1 MADRFLI
8 TGGSGF
14 IGSAYI
20 KFLINSTDHDV
31 LNLDKLT
38 YAGNQE
44 SLESINT
51 NIRYRFVQG
60 DIQDTELLEKTFS
73 EFQPDF
79 VVHLAAESHVDRSIR
94 DASNF
99 INTNIVGTY
108 TLLEAARKYWLK
120 LDHND
125 AQKFKFHHI
134 STDEV
139 FGSLAKFGLFL
150 ENSPYDPSSP
160 YSASKAA
167 SDHLVRAWH
176 RTYGLPILITNSSN
190 NYGPNQ
196 FPEKLIPLTIMNA
209 LHEKPITLYGDGK
222 NVRDWL
228 FISDHV
234 DALYAVLLG
243 GDVGD
248 SYNIGGS
255 NQKTNLEV
263 VIEVCNILDEIVPRE
278 SSLNSLS
285 YKDLITL
292 VPDRPGHDMRYAID
306 TNKIETHLNWH
317 PKENFI
323 SGLKKTVIWYVE
335 NQSWIVNITKGTK
348 S

>member
-51 NIRYRFVQG
+51 NIRYRFVRG
-60 DIQDTELLEKTFS
+60 DILDTELLEKTFS

-125 AQKFKFHHI
+125 AQKFKFH
-134 STDEV
+134 
-139 FGSLAKFGLFL
+139 
-150 ENSPYDPSSP
+150 
-160 YSASKAA
+160 
-167 SDHLVRAWH
+167 R
-176 RTYGLPILITNSSN
+176 
-190 NYGPNQ
+190 
-196 FPEKLIPLTIMNA
+196 
-209 LHEKPITLYGDGK
+209 
-222 NVRDWL
+222 
-228 FISDHV
+228 
-234 DALYAVLLG
+234 
-243 GDVGD
+243 
-248 SYNIGGS
+248 
-255 NQKTNLEV
+255 
-263 VIEVCNILDEIVPRE
+263 
-278 SSLNSLS
+278 
-285 YKDLITL
+285 
-292 VPDRPGHDMRYAID
+292 
-306 TNKIETHLNWH
+306 
-317 PKENFI
+317 
-323 SGLKKTVIWYVE
+323 
-335 NQSWIVNITKGTK
+335 
-348 S
+348 